1 MILQSTN
8 IVSEVLFMG
17 MTVLKSEKTIC
28 ICCMEE
34 HEVKT
39 VQVNERATYKGSTVD
54 YSATYFY
61 CDQAD
66 EYYMNEDQMHDNYNN
81 MKASYAMI
89 APTP

>member
-1 MILQSTN
+1 MD
-8 IVSEVLFMG
+8 

-39 VQVNERATYKGSTVD
+39 VQVNERATFKGSTVD
-54 YSATYFY
+54 YLATYSY
-61 CDQAD
+61 CDRAD
-66 EYYMNEDQMHDNYNN
+66 EYFMNEDQMRENYNN
-81 MKASYAMI
+81 MKASYARS

>member
-1 MILQSTN
+1 MD
-8 IVSEVLFMG
+8 

-39 VQVNERATYKGSTVD
+39 VQVNERATFKGSTVD
-54 YSATYFY
+54 YLETYSY
-61 CDQAD
+61 CDRAD
-66 EYYMNEDQMHDNYNN
+66 EYFMNKDQMRENYNN

-89 APTP
+89 APATQPPQTT